1 MQLESVIC
9 VRQIT
14 VLLACEVIEILSFLP
29 EDPRALPSQFRLRS
43 LCAGSNNVPQFI
55 LLQLGYLETVFKELE
70 IRVKLGEYGYGIFM
84 IRVTFYLQLT
94 VYDDLRPSQTSVKL
108 SDGLY
113 GAWNL
118 LVLAFRIVLDAFLD
132 ETGGVL
138 GADYLK
144 PDKDCLF

>member
-1 MQLESVIC
+1 M
-9 VRQIT
+9 T
-14 VLLACEVIEILSFLP
+14 
-29 EDPRALPSQFRLRS
+29 
-43 LCAGSNNVPQFI
+43 QFI

-144 PDKDCLF
+144 PDKDCLFLELEGGVRKVMVF